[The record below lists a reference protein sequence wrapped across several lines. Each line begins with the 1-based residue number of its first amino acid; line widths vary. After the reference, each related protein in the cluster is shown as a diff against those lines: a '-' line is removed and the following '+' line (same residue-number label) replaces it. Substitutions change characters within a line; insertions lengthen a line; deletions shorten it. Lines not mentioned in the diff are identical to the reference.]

1 MTQSGWHPGA
11 DKIIK
16 LNEGVNK
23 VRPKVEVAAIIA
35 NKDKYKE

>member
-1 MTQSGWHPGA
+1 MRWL
-11 DKIIK
+11 

-35 NKDKYKE
+35 NKDKNKE